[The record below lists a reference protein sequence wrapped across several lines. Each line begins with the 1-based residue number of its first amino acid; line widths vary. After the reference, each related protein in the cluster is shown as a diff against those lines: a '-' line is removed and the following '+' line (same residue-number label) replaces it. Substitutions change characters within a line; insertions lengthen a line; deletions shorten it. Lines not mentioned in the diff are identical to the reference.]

1 MMKPPDRRDR
11 CSLCGRPKEDVE
23 KLIVGL
29 YGGICV
35 DCVELCSDVVHDELE
50 ESVRRHLTAPAPPE
64 ARTLPK
70 PKDIVAYLDGYVI
83 GQTEAKR
90 ALAVALYG
98 HLRRIGITDFG
109 GVEVEKSNVLLVG
122 PTGSGKTLL
131 ARTLARLLNLP
142 FAMADATAL
151 TEAGYVGDDV
161 ESILQK
167 LYREAEL
174 MDPVN
179 ARDLAQ
185 RGVVYIDEI
194 DKIARKHESASIT
207 RDVSGEGVQ
216 QGLLK
221 ILEGTVVE
229 VPMASNRRQGPQETV
244 RIDTTNILF
253 ICSGAFEGVEE
264 VVQRRMQGSTL
275 GFRSGVSAMARSAAF
290 VPQDFVKF
298 GLIPEFVGR
307 LPVIVGLEKLGET
320 DLIRILTEPRN
331 ALLRQYSRL
340 LAEDGVELVVEPE
353 TITEIAREALERGMG
368 ARALRAVVEERLRTV
383 LFEVPSLDG
392 VREVVL
398 SPGQPPRY
406 IWGDDMFR
414 LFADAA

>member
-1 MMKPPDRRDR
+1 MVKSDR
-11 CSLCGRPKEDVE
+11 CSLCGRPKEAVD

-29 YGGICV
+29 YGAICADCV
-35 DCVELCSDVVHDELE
+35 DLCSDVVHDELE
-50 ESVRRHLTAPAPPE
+50 ESVRRHLTSPTPSE
-64 ARTLPK
+64 SRTLPK

-83 GQTEAKR
+83 GQEEAKR

-98 HLRRIGITDFG
+98 HLRRLGISDFG
-109 GVEVEKSNVLLVG
+109 GIEVEKSNVLLVG

-131 ARTLARLLNLP
+131 AKTLARLLNLP
-142 FAMADATAL
+142 FAMADATSL

-167 LYREAEL
+167 LFREAEAI
-174 MDPVN
+174 DPVN
-179 ARDLAQ
+179 ARDLAEK
-185 RGVVYIDEI
+185 GVVYIDEI

-229 VPMASNRRQGPQETV
+229 VPVTSSRRQGPQESV

-253 ICSGAFEGVEE
+253 ICSGAFEGVED
-264 VVQRRMQGSTL
+264 VVLRRQRGSSL
-275 GFRSGVSAMARSAAF
+275 GFRSEGKAAVGQARF
-290 VPQDFVKF
+290 MPQDFVKF

-307 LPVIVGLEKLGET
+307 LPVIVGLEKLDEQA
-320 DLIRILTEPRN
+320 LVRILTEPKN

-340 LAEDGVELVVEPE
+340 LAEDGVDLVVEPE
-353 TITEIAREALERGMG
+353 AILEIAREALARGMG
-368 ARALRAVVEERLRTV
+368 ARALRAIVEDRLRTV
-383 LFEVPSLDG
+383 LYEVPSLDG
-392 VREVVL
+392 VTEVVL
-398 SPGQPPRY
+398 SANQPPRY
-406 IWGDDMFR
+406 VWGDEMFR
-414 LFADAA
+414 VYADNA

>member
-1 MMKPPDRRDR
+1 
-11 CSLCGRPKEDVE
+11 
-23 KLIVGL
+23 
-29 YGGICV
+29 
-35 DCVELCSDVVHDELE
+35 
-50 ESVRRHLTAPAPPE
+50 
-64 ARTLPK
+64 
-70 PKDIVAYLDGYVI
+70 
-83 GQTEAKR
+83 
-90 ALAVALYG
+90 
-98 HLRRIGITDFG
+98 
-109 GVEVEKSNVLLVG
+109 
-122 PTGSGKTLL
+122 
-131 ARTLARLLNLP
+131 
-142 FAMADATAL
+142 MADATAL

-264 VVQRRMQGSTL
+264 VVQRRLQGSTL

-307 LPVIVGLEKLGET
+307 LPVIVGLEKLGEA